1 MKRKIALMMS
11 SVLLA
16 RRYLEDVL
24 LMMLLIRH
32 LQLLMMEIL
41 KKLKKFTQI
50 KSKKIVRKKIVL
62 NNCWVT
68 TLNRFC
74 FSITMKK

>member
-11 SVLLA
+11 SVLLCA
-16 RRYLEDVL
+16 AIFGGCATYDAVDTAFTAL
-24 LMMLLIRH
+24 
-32 LQLLMMEIL
+32 MEIL

>member
-11 SVLLA
+11 SVLLCA
-16 RRYLEDVL
+16 AIFGGCATYDAVDTAFTAFNDGNIEKAQKVYADK
-24 LMMLLIRH
+24 I
-32 LQLLMMEIL
+32 
-41 KKLKKFTQI
+41 KKDCE
-50 KSKKIVRKKIVL
+50 KKIVL

>member
-11 SVLLA
+11 SVLLCA
-16 RRYLEDVL
+16 AIFGGCATYDAVDTA
-24 LMMLLIRH
+24 
-32 LQLLMMEIL
+32 
-41 KKLKKFTQI
+41 FTAFNDGNIEKAQKVYADKI
-50 KSKKIVRKKIVL
+50 KKIVRKKIVL

>member
-1 MKRKIALMMS
+1 
-11 SVLLA
+11 
-16 RRYLEDVL
+16 
-24 LMMLLIRH
+24 MMLLIRH